1 MSTTKGLF
9 ITATGTDIGKTFVT
23 GLIVKKLR
31 EHGINAGYYKAAVS
45 GAEWIDG
52 QLVAG
57 DAAYVAKVSG
67 MVQEPNSLVSYI
79 YETAVSP
86 HLAAQ
91 IHNQPIE
98 MDVVIADFEKSK
110 MQFSYVTVEGS
121 GGIVCPLRL
130 DDKTIMLIDVI
141 KQLNL
146 NVIIIASAT
155 LGTINS
161 VVLTIEYAKNH
172 NINVKGIILNEYEEE
187 NFLHQ
192 DNKKQIEYLTGVPI
206 IACIAKNE
214 THLNIDI
221 NVLSHLYGEV

>member
-1 MSTTKGLF
+1 MSKTKGIF
-9 ITATGTDIGKTFVT
+9 ITATGTDIGKTYVT
-23 GLIVKKLR
+23 GLIVKMLR
-31 EHGINAGYYKAAVS
+31 DYGINAGYYKAAVS
-45 GAEWIDG
+45 GAELING

-67 MVQEPNSLVSYI
+67 LNQKPNSLVSYI

-91 IHNQPIE
+91 IHNIPIE
-98 MDVVIADFEKSK
+98 MSVITADFAKSK
-110 MQFSYVTVEGS
+110 TQFSYVTVEGS

-141 KQLNL
+141 KQLKL
-146 NVIIIASAT
+146 AVIIIASAS

-161 VVLTIEYAKNH
+161 VVLTVEYALHH
-172 NINVKGIILNEYEEE
+172 NIIVKGIILNEYDQE

-192 DNKKQIEYLTGVPI
+192 DNKKQIEHLTGISV
-206 IACIAKNE
+206 IACVARND
-214 THLNIDI
+214 TNLNIDI
-221 NVLSHLYGEV
+221 NLLSNLYQEV